1 MTVAILDIRPTLE
14 LGVEPSARRA
24 GDALPLLEFKP
35 RAADRRRL
43 LCHWRRDGDARVVC
57 VWESALVR
65 SGSLLRRS
73 GRALTRSSSTVS
85 RSDQR
90 RGE

>member
-14 LGVEPSARRA
+14 SVGEPSASRA
-24 GDALPLLEFKP
+24 RGPVLVREFKP
-35 RAADRRRL
+35 RAPDQRRL

-57 VWESALVR
+57 VWEYALVR
-65 SGSLLRRS
+65 AGSLLRRS

-85 RSDQR
+85 RSDPR

>member
-1 MTVAILDIRPTLE
+1 MTVAILDIRPTPE
-14 LGVEPSARRA
+14 LGVEPPARRA
-24 GDALPLLEFKP
+24 GDAVLLLEFKP
-35 RAADRRRL
+35 RASDRRGL
-43 LCHWRRDGDARVVC
+43 LCRWRRDGDTRVVC